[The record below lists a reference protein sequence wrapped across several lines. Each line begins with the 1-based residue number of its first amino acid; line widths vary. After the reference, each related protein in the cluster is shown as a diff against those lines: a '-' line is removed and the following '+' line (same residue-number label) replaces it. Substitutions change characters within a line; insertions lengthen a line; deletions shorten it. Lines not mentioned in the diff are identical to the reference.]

1 MKRFLSIL
9 LATMLVAALGLVP
22 AALAKESVTE
32 YPALGLKLSL
42 TEDET
47 SLGISAVVQDETL
60 LVVYTGED
68 GTSIVVAA
76 VYVFSEADY
85 TQVVTDGEFIA
96 FVEKN
101 KISKIGEN
109 EGNVYLLSSMADFD
123 KLEDYFVDAL
133 ADEGTKLLLTPH
145 LDKLAE
151 VKAVL
156 PAITDSIQ
164 FIPVEAP
171 EVTVPEF
178 VAQDI
183 YGNEYTNELFAS
195 KDLTVINI
203 WGTFCGPCVNEMP
216 ELGEWS
222 KSMPENVQ
230 IIGLVSDIYS
240 ADDAS
245 TMDTARQI
253 VEATGADFPH
263 LIPGPGLADLL
274 NISPY
279 VPTTIFVDSQGHM
292 VGEPVIGAYVAQYK
306 AFVEEYLSGM
316 EK

>member
-1 MKRFLSIL
+1 MKQFWTIFLASMLIVLVGL
-9 LATMLVAALGLVP
+9 LP
-22 AALAKESVTE
+22 AAMAEESSTE
-32 YPALGLKLSL
+32 FPALGLKLTL
-42 TEDET
+42 HETEVAMG
-47 SLGISAVVQDETL
+47 LSALVQDETL

-76 VYVFSEADY
+76 VYVFPESDY
-85 TQVVTDGEFIA
+85 SHIVTDSEFIA

-123 KLEDYFVDAL
+123 NLEDYFADAL
-133 ADEGTKLLLTPH
+133 ADEGTKVLLTPH

-151 VKAVL
+151 VKAAL
-156 PAITDSIQ
+156 PGVTESVG
-164 FIPVEAP
+164 FIPAVAP

-178 VAQDI
+178 VTQDI

-195 KDLTVINI
+195 KDLTVVNI

-222 KSMPENVQ
+222 RTLPENVQ

-240 ADDAS
+240 VDDAS
-245 TMDTARQI
+245 TIETARQI

-263 LIPGPGLADLL
+263 LIAYPALAELT
-274 NISPY
+274 NHTPY
-279 VPTTIFVDSQGHM
+279 VPTTIFVDSQGRM
-292 VGEPVIGAYVAQYK
+292 IGDPIAGAYVSQYK
-306 AFVEEYLSGM
+306 AFVEDFLNDM

>member
-1 MKRFLSIL
+1 MKRFWSIFVATL
-9 LATMLVAALGLVP
+9 LISLIGLLP
-22 AALAKESVTE
+22 MASAKETAAE
-32 YPALGLKLSL
+32 FPALGLKLTL
-42 TEDET
+42 TGEHVT
-47 SLGISAVVQDETL
+47 LGISAVEQNDSL
-60 LVVYTGED
+60 LVLYTGDD

-76 VYVFSEADY
+76 VYLMPEADY
-85 TQVVTDGEFIA
+85 LHAVTDETFMA
-96 FVEKN
+96 FAAGMRLTKLAEH
-101 KISKIGEN
+101 
-109 EGNVYLLSSMADFD
+109 EGNVYLLESMGDFASP
-123 KLEDYFVDAL
+123 EEYYTDAL
-133 ADEGTKLLLTPH
+133 ADESTQELLTPH
-145 LDKLAE
+145 LEKLAE

-156 PAITDSIQ
+156 PAITGSIE

-171 EVTVPEF
+171 QVTVPEF

-183 YGNEYTNELFAS
+183 YGNEYTNELFAG

-222 KSMPENVQ
+222 KAMPENVQ

-240 ADDAS
+240 VDDAS
-245 TMDTARQI
+245 TIETAKQI
-253 VEATGADFPH
+253 AEATGADFPH
-263 LIPGPGLADLL
+263 LIAYPDLADLL
-274 NISPY
+274 SISPY
-279 VPTTIFVDSQGHM
+279 VPTTIFVDSQGRM